1 MKAIAVCTLAVAA
14 ALSTP
19 VVAAAEDGPW
29 MVRVRALYMDVRN
42 GNSPDVDLE
51 AENKLF
57 PEFDISYFLTKNIAA
72 ELVLTYPQKHDIEL
86 GGTDIGSI
94 KHLPPTLLLQ
104 YHFNPEGQFR
114 PYVGAGINYTHFSSV
129 DIDVPG
135 VDIDR
140 NSVGIALQIGADYKL
155 ENGWFLN
162 ADIKYVD
169 INTKVTAGG
178 NKLTDLKIDPMLYSI
193 GIGYR
198 F

>member
-140 NSVGIALQIGADYKL
+140 NSVGVALQIGADYKL

>member
-57 PEFDISYFLTKNIAA
+57 PEFDISYFFTKNIAA

-140 NSVGIALQIGADYKL
+140 NSVGVALQIGADYKL
-155 ENGWFLN
+155 G
-162 ADIKYVD
+162 
-169 INTKVTAGG
+169 
-178 NKLTDLKIDPMLYSI
+178 
-193 GIGYR
+193 
-198 F
+198 